1 MLKESTSN
9 MHFFKLMPYT
19 FFKLTLIF
27 VATKRVVTCAVRQ
40 TKILVKEKC
49 GYDIS
54 LGKLNFLKLFF
65 VTNAIEK
72 ERALCMCK
80 HCLNMRLKFDVVMST
95 H

>member
-1 MLKESTSN
+1 M
-9 MHFFKLMPYT
+9 
-19 FFKLTLIF
+19 
-27 VATKRVVTCAVRQ
+27 
-40 TKILVKEKC
+40 KILVKEKC

-80 HCLNMRLKFDVVMST
+80 CCLNMRLKCDVVMSHIKT
-95 H
+95 NGGEIYSLISDFLMKNWTCDRSENRFYDLMCCTKL